1 VSTDP
6 HEHVHAVADLLAWAR
21 RISEARG
28 RVNPAQRA
36 AYLAAKTALLG
47 QLADTT
53 TDLPST
59 KDEQ

>member
-28 RVNPAQRA
+28 RVNPAERA
-36 AYLAAKTALLG
+36 AYLAAKTSLLG

-53 TDLPST
+53 DLLST

>member
-1 VSTDP
+1 MSTDP
-6 HEHVHAVADLLAWAR
+6 HEHVRAVADLLAWAR

-28 RVNPAQRA
+28 RVNPAERA

-53 TDLPST
+53 DLLST

>member
-1 VSTDP
+1 MSTDP

-28 RVNPAQRA
+28 RVNPAERA

-53 TDLPST
+53 DLLST